1 VTADEVYGGSP
12 ALRQWLEDRGVSH
25 VLAVKCAGLLEVQ
38 AVDAAAGARTSAE
51 GSAAR
56 VPAEQWVAC
65 SAGHSAKGRRLYDWT
80 RVALAAHA
88 AVGMALCLLVCRS
101 RSDGESAFNACYRP
115 ATSPLIGLVGA
126 AGTRWV
132 IEEGFEQ
139 AKGEV
144 GLDHYEVRKCRAG
157 TATPRPG
164 RPPAAAGLAAELS
177 PDCRQPRS
185 AMQVSE

>member
-1 VTADEVYGGSP
+1 MPAGWVTVDEVYGGSP

-65 SAGHSAKGRRLYDWT
+65 CAGHSAKGRRLYDWT

-101 RSDGESAFNACYRP
+101 RSGGESAFNACYRP
-115 ATSPLIGLVGA
+115 ATSPLIGLVG
-126 AGTRWV
+126 GGRD
-132 IEEGFEQ
+132 Q
-139 AKGEV
+139 V
-144 GLDHYEVRKCRAG
+144 GDRRGLRASQG
-157 TATPRPG
+157 RGRPG
-164 RPPAAAGLAAELS
+164 PLRGP
-177 PDCRQPRS
+177 
-185 AMQVSE
+185 QVSGWYRHTPARATSCGGRSRG